1 MELISNPRAEVRK
14 KVNMP
19 EILAV
24 KGPVL
29 SGMSGPVRAKNS
41 YPGQRK
47 AGTSAG
53 LRESVRDVRCNL
65 KSYTYA
71 GVHAGSESFCF
82 ISWELKIHRTSRT
95 GLVKGSVLFGFSLS
109 WQGCYTPDK
118 PGHPGQ
124 EVC

>member
-14 KVNMP
+14 KVSVP
-19 EILAV
+19 EILAA

-29 SGMSGPVRAKNS
+29 SGMSGHVRAKNS

-82 ISWELKIHRTSRT
+82 TPWELKIHRTTRT
-95 GLVKGSVLFGFSLS
+95 GLVKGPVLYGFSLS
-109 WQGCYTPDK
+109 GQGHTTPDK